1 MALSSRTDPVY
12 SNAAQRE
19 FQEQSDTV
27 SLPMTEQASSE
38 VIRWQLETNNQLYD
52 IEKRLGGFE
61 RVWDM
66 KKQDFKYEKKH
77 DALLNDS
84 GISRIMSI
92 LYTVM
97 NVNTILSDYK
107 KEEAYAVVRHVGS
120 TIIDILRM
128 NRAKFEV
135 NKTDLPII
143 VAIVENGIKPTLFR
157 SVDAVTMDYLRGT
170 SMNRTLVVQQA
181 NQGGFFRK
189 IGSMFGGNR

>member
-1 MALSSRTDPVY
+1 MALSSRTDPIY
-12 SNAAQRE
+12 SQAAQRE
-19 FQEQSDTV
+19 LQEQSDVV

-38 VIRWQLETNNQLYD
+38 VIRWQLETSNQLYD

-61 RVWDM
+61 RIWDT

-107 KEEAYAVVRHVGS
+107 KEEAYAVVRHVVG

-128 NRAKFEV
+128 NRAKFDV

-170 SMNRTLVVQQA
+170 SVNRTLVVQ
-181 NQGGFFRK
+181 NQQQRGLFSKITGGLFK
-189 IGSMFGGNR
+189 